1 MRVRSLPL
9 ATAAG
14 AALLTAG
21 LLPATAAGL
30 TGPGPKREGRV
41 EAADLLAEVRSCKR
55 VSNGR
60 YRTDAHARP
69 SVPVCGTDD
78 IVFWTADMDIDCDG
92 RRTAGCNRRTD
103 PWFQPATAFH
113 QSDGGPLRSD
123 RIPHVVVPAPGRLWN
138 YARSGIGGG
147 TVAAV
152 IHDGKV
158 RYGVVGDTGPAGVIG
173 EASYAMAE
181 SLGIDPDPRT
191 GGTGS
196 GVTYIL
202 FRDARVRAVED
213 RAAAMSTGERLAREL
228 IADD

>member
-1 MRVRSLPL
+1 VRVRPLPL
-9 ATAAG
+9 VTAAG
-14 AALLTAG
+14 AALLTVG
-21 LLPATAAGL
+21 LLPATAADT
-30 TGPGPKREGRV
+30 TGPAPGRKGQV
-41 EAADLLAEVRSCKR
+41 GAADLLAEVRTCVRISK
-55 VSNGR
+55 GL

-69 SVPVCGTDD
+69 SVPVCGTDEV
-78 IVFWTADMDIDCDG
+78 VFWRADMDIDCDG
-92 RRTAGCNRRTD
+92 RRSAECSPRTD
-103 PWFQPATAFH
+103 PWFLPQTAFH
-113 QSDGGPLRSD
+113 QSDGRPLSSGRL
-123 RIPHVVVPAPGRLWN
+123 PHVVVPAPGGLWN

-147 TVAAV
+147 TPAAV

-202 FRDARVRAVED
+202 FRNARVKPVED
-213 RAAAMSTGERLAREL
+213 RATAVATGERLAREL
-228 IADD
+228 VADD